1 MSARLPHVT
10 RVEPLP
16 GYQLR
21 LTFDDGLTGT
31 ADLSELAGKGVFQ
44 ALREPGFFAQAHIRD
59 GTVTW
64 PGGLDLD
71 PEGLHEMASENPEPE
86 GPA

>member
-10 RVEPLP
+10 WVETLP

-21 LTFDDGLTGT
+21 LAFDDGLTGT
-31 ADLSELAGKGVFQ
+31 ADLSELAGMGVFQ

-71 PEGLHEMASENPEPE
+71 PEGLHEMVSENPEPK
-86 GPA
+86 GRA